1 MHRFS
6 GSPHASNPLT
16 GNLLHLPNGINVIV
30 TPVFGGFY
38 FKVHELN
45 THQSAFPPGWTIV
58 IHSID
63 ETDDAADDEPADSP
77 YAGSSNSQIY
87 RYRVPTLRNDALFIS
102 SISNPSNNDFRP
114 AISPSRELAMMLWAT
129 LWWYFH
135 QVRVA
140 DTYLYIFCNAV
151 LCM

>member
-30 TPVFGGFY
+30 TPVFGGYY

-45 THQSAFPPGWTIV
+45 THNSAFPPGWTIV
-58 IHSID
+58 LHSEDSSEDGED
-63 ETDDAADDEPADSP
+63 EEPADSP
-77 YAGSSNSQIY
+77 YMSSKIR
-87 RYRVPTLRNDALFIS
+87 RYRVPTLESDVMFIS

-114 AISPSRELAMMLWAT
+114 PISPSRQLAMMLWAT

-135 QVRVA
+135 QVPPHRYA
-140 DTYLYIFCNAV
+140 GLPYC
-151 LCM
+151 